1 MRLFAKC
8 DHSTQ
13 DCTHRWH
20 RIEEQANGLTHLLGA
35 LLGIVA
41 LVLLVVQASRF
52 GSVRSVIG
60 CAVFGASLIVTYT
73 SSAAYHFVTNLTI
86 KHHLRRVD
94 HMSIYLL
101 IAGSYTP
108 FTLVSLY
115 GPWGWSLFGV
125 IWGLALIGF
134 GFKLYS
140 ADKFEWIST
149 LTYVLMGW
157 AALVAIVPIIENL
170 PLPALIWLIGGGVLY
185 TVGVFFFLLETV
197 PFAHTIWHLF
207 VLGGS
212 ICHFFAVLFYVAPIA
227 N

>member
-1 MRLFAKC
+1 MKLFSKC
-8 DHSTQ
+8 DHH
-13 DCTHRWH
+13 THACPHNWYRL
-20 RIEEQANGLTHLLGA
+20 EERANGLTHLIGA
-35 LLGIVA
+35 LLSVVA
-41 LVLLVVQASRF
+41 LVLLVVQAAEH
-52 GSVRSVIG
+52 GSARGVVGSAI
-60 CAVFGASLIVTYT
+60 FGASLILTYT
-73 SSAAYHFVTNLTI
+73 SSAAYHFASNLTV
-86 KHHLRRVD
+86 KFHLRRID

-115 GPWGWSLFGV
+115 GAWGWSLFGV

-134 GFKLYS
+134 GFKIYS
-140 ADKFEWIST
+140 AEKFEWLST

-157 AALVAIVPIIENL
+157 AALVAIVPIVENL
-170 PLPALIWLIGGGVLY
+170 PLPALIWLISGGILY

-197 PFAHTIWHLF
+197 PFGHTIWHLF

-212 ICHFFAVLFYVAPIA
+212 ICHFFAVLFYVAPVV